1 MMTGGP
7 EPQLNRELASFLP
20 KGTSDKS
27 MFYAGALY
35 NAIMT

>member
-1 MMTGGP
+1 MMTGKT
-7 EPQLNRELASFLP
+7 EPQLKEELASFLP
-20 KGTSDKS
+20 KGTSDKG